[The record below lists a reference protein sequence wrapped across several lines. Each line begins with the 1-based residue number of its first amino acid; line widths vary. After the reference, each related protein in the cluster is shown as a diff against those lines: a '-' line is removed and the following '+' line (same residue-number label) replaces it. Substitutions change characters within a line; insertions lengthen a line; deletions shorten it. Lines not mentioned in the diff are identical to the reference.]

1 MKIVMRKIDS
11 DENGPHDAE
20 TAAFIALIQGRVQGV
35 GFRYSCRLEA
45 RRLGLNGWVR
55 NTGGG
60 VEVQAEG
67 SRKNLD
73 LFLEW
78 LRRGPPGARVD
89 SVHCKTAVPAG
100 YRNFAIET

>member
-1 MKIVMRKIDS
+1 MPEIGLG
-11 DENGPHDAE
+11 ENGPENTDI
-20 TAAFIALIQGRVQGV
+20 AAFTALVEGRVQGV
-35 GFRYSCRLEA
+35 GFRYSCRHEA

-67 SRKNLD
+67 PRKKLD

-78 LRRGPPGARVD
+78 LRVGPPGARVD

-100 YRNFAIET
+100 YRNFVIEM